1 MKTYLLPKKTI
12 WLWQIRITL
21 ISAFLILVFLWAP
34 FNTVWTV
41 FTCGLTFILFLF
53 FAFWYMPKFIK
64 SCKITIAND
73 SVIIK
78 RGVLIRNCHILPFSR
93 LIHTQ
98 SVATPLA
105 RLFRLETVLLKAARF
120 RIFVP
125 ELSRDD
131 AESLVKELSAEDSI

>member
-1 MKTYLLPKKTI
+1 
-12 WLWQIRITL
+12 
-21 ISAFLILVFLWAP
+21 
-34 FNTVWTV
+34 
-41 FTCGLTFILFLF
+41 
-53 FAFWYMPKFIK
+53 MPKFIK

-131 AESLVKELSAEDSI
+131 AESLVRELSAEDSV